1 MIEKEKFER
10 SNPPGIRMFGVVAF
24 ILAHLPRPARR
35 RGPSGCHIRIPVQLS
50 ERREANSDA
59 GKRGGTVS
67 EMSSTFFRRDG
78 TVGKARCTLFGTN
91 STVAK
96 VRGTLFGTNGTVAK
110 VRSALFGRDGTVV
123 KMSGTLFGR
132 EGTVVKM
139 SGTHLGRDGTVF
151 EIMSAVFGTGG
162 TVLEMEGRALK
173 SWVSCQEQVYSQLYY
188 CKKLSNFLLLRC
200 TEYRY
205 ANSFGEPHQWI
216 IAFLKNLS

>member
-35 RGPSGCHIRIPVQLS
+35 RGPSGCHIRVPVQLS

-110 VRSALFGRDGTVV
+110 VRS
-123 KMSGTLFGR
+123 TLFGR

-139 SGTHLGRDGTVF
+139 SGTDLGRDGTVF
-151 EIMSAVFGTGG
+151 EIMSAVFGTDD

>member
-123 KMSGTLFGR
+123 KMSGTD
-132 EGTVVKM
+132 
-139 SGTHLGRDGTVF
+139 LGRDGTVF

>member
-10 SNPPGIRMFGVVAF
+10 SNPPGIRMFGAVAF

-35 RGPSGCHIRIPVQLS
+35 RGPSGCHIRVPVQLS
-50 ERREANSDA
+50 ERREANSGA

-67 EMSSTFFRRDG
+67 EMSSTFFGMDG
-78 TVGKARCTLFGTN
+78 TVGKARCMLFGTN

-123 KMSGTLFGR
+123 KMSGT
-132 EGTVVKM
+132 
-139 SGTHLGRDGTVF
+139 HLGRDGTVF

-173 SWVSCQEQVYSQLYY
+173 SWASCQEQVYSQLYY

-205 ANSFGEPHQWI
+205 ANSFGELLQ
-216 IAFLKNLS
+216 